1 MKVIER
7 LEMTFVVHALVEI
20 EGFFELVK
28 DDGGNWFAVFCD
40 EEGAQNF
47 ANSINGAS
55 FKQVRTFPNGIKGN
69 YYYVKLI

>member
-7 LEMTFVVHALVEI
+7 LKMTFVVHALVEI
-20 EGFFELVK
+20 DEFTELFK
-28 DDGGNWFAVFCD
+28 DDGGNWFAVFLD

-47 ANSINGAS
+47 ARLINGTS
-55 FKQVRTFPNGIKGN
+55 FKQVRTLPGGLKGN